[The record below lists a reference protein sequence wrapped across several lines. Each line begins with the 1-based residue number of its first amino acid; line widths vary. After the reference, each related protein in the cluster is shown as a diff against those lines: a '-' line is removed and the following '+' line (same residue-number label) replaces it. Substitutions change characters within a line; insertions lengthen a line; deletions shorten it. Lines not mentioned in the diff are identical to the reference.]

1 MSSVFRIKRMRKI
14 KIDKPVKV
22 HPFGIIKTLAK
33 ELILPSN
40 PRRHMKIRQIWSK
53 TAAQTDFRCIATK
66 SMTNMTVRGR
76 SGFHQIRKSSIKNP
90 Q

>member
-22 HPFGIIKTLAK
+22 HPFGIIKTTAK

-40 PRRHMKIRQIWSK
+40 PRKRMKIRRIWSK
-53 TAAQTDFRCIATK
+53 IATQTDYRCMAANLR
-66 SMTNMTVRGR
+66 TNMTVRGR
-76 SGFHQIRKSSIKNP
+76 SGFHRIPKSSIKNP
-90 Q
+90 K